1 MPKCP
6 PFITNSILKAL
17 NSCLYP
23 IPSKFLSLSMLS
35 NFSALAIPSTKTIET
50 EPQNHPQ
57 HRHASDREN
66 GIEHN
71 PPIFDKIFKT
81 GAKMGSY
88 KLGDS
93 TFYSLINNYADLG
106 DFKSLEKVLDRMRC
120 EKRVVVEKCF
130 IVIFKA
136 YGKAHLPEKA
146 VDLFDRMAYEFE
158 CKRTVKSFNSVL
170 NVIIQEDLFY
180 RALEFYNHV
189 IGAKGVNISPNV
201 LTFNLVIKAMCKVG
215 LVDDAVQMLR
225 KMPVSK
231 CQPDAYT
238 YSTLMDGLCKADRID
253 EAVSLLDEMQIDG
266 CFPSPVTFNVLIN
279 GLCKKG
285 DLSRVA
291 KLVDNMFLKGCVPN
305 EVTYNTLIHGLC
317 LKGKLEKAISLLDRM
332 VSSKCVPNVVTYGT
346 VINGLVKQG
355 RALDGARVL
364 ASMEERGYHVN
375 DIVIDGLCQDGKPD
389 EAVEVLS
396 EMTNNGCKPNAY
408 TYSSLMKG
416 FFEAGNGH
424 KAIEVWKDMAKH
436 NCTQNESSISRAID
450 LLNSMLDRGCDPDLV
465 TCIIFLRALREK
477 LDPPQDGGEFLD
489 GLVVRLLKRQRVLG
503 AAKIV
508 EVMLQKILPPK
519 PSTWARVVEDLCK
532 PKKVQAA
539 IKKCWNILYC

>member
-17 NSCLYP
+17 NNCLYP
-23 IPSKFLSLSMLS
+23 IPSKFLSLSMPS
-35 NFSALAIPSTKTIET
+35 NFSALAIPSTKTIEI

-57 HRHASDREN
+57 HRHVSDREN
-66 GIEHN
+66 GIEHD
-71 PPIFDKIFKT
+71 PPISDKIFKT

-88 KLGDS
+88 KLEWLMNLS
-93 TFYSLINNYADLG
+93 V
-106 DFKSLEKVLDRMRC
+106 KE
-120 EKRVVVEKCF
+120 
-130 IVIFKA
+130 
-136 YGKAHLPEKA
+136 
-146 VDLFDRMAYEFE
+146 
-158 CKRTVKSFNSVL
+158 TVKSFNSVL

-317 LKGKLEKAISLLDRM
+317 LKGKLEKAISLLDSM

-375 DIVIDGLCQDGKPD
+375 D
-389 EAVEVLS
+389 
-396 EMTNNGCKPNAY
+396 
-408 TYSSLMKG
+408 SLMKG
-416 FFEAGNGH
+416 FFEADNGH

-519 PSTWARVVEDLCK
+519 LSTWARAVEDLCK

-539 IKKCWNILYC
+539 IQKCWNILYC